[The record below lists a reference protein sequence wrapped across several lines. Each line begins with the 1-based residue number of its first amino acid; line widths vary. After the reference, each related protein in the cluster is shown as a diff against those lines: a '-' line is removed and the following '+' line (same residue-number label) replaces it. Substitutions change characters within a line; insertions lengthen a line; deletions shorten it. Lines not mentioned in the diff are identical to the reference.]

1 MLHLLLHLSDLLL
14 KVGVRVLK
22 GLVHRSDGGTA
33 MRRLSVPPGW
43 RRKWVI
49 RLTNVSLGRVEEV
62 PEYPTRWLN
71 GFRDC
76 IMDCHL
82 SKPQLVGSE
91 FTWERGRGADSFVME
106 RLDRAF
112 MNSNW
117 TQLFPLFWLFNL
129 TQLNSLL
136 AQQTVYWRQR
146 SKVLWL
152 SQGEANT
159 RCFHS
164 RASKC
169 RRVNQVTM
177 LLDESGSPYTND
189 ECMYDIVAR
198 YFQELFSAS
207 TSTDYLAF
215 NDFAPW
221 VGDAQYMALLAPF
234 EAWEFKEAIMSM
246 HPDKAAR
253 PDGLNPAFSSDV
265 GLLSGVMLRI
275 VLGWKGP
282 SVSHMPF
289 ANEVELKD
297 GYYVIDPVK
306 SKETVDESTI
316 CVAVF
321 QSVFYCLFLP
331 KSIWS
336 IEISINLLV
345 VISFSSHLASCPT
358 GMENELAVL
367 SLNDEE
373 NEILQIPRDPL
384 VARERELYLVG
395 CFLTTSLI
403 HFPVMKTV
411 QLGNFLREFLE
422 YDRSDIGKE
431 NRNYMRIRAQSRRAL
446 SMNSI
451 WLREEGER
459 NNGGQ
464 WNRSKIL
471 RDGSR
476 EEITIGKGGIN
487 IDPILGFNLEWKMS
501 SLDQSRRNVGMDQAQ
516 TAMEYDLEQC
526 YHRRRREEEK

>member
-1 MLHLLLHLSDLLL
+1 MGGVFTSGEIKNSCSGEINYCSDEI
-14 KVGVRVLK
+14 GYY
-22 GLVHRSDGGTA
+22 S
-33 MRRLSVPPGW
+33 
-43 RRKWVI
+43 
-49 RLTNVSLGRVEEV
+49 
-62 PEYPTRWLN
+62 EYPTRWLN

-129 TQLNSLL
+129 CLIKSASVGIVDHLRSCSEALQGWCRSVGSNFETQLNSLL

-152 SQGEANT
+152 SQGEAKT

-215 NDFAPW
+215 NDFAPS

-253 PDGLNPAFSSDV
+253 PDGLNPAFP
-265 GLLSGVMLRI
+265 VML
-275 VLGWKGP
+275 
-282 SVSHMPF
+282 
-289 ANEVELKD
+289 A
-297 GYYVIDPVK
+297 YY
-306 SKETVDESTI
+306 
-316 CVAVF
+316 
-321 QSVFYCLFLP
+321 
-331 KSIWS
+331 
-336 IEISINLLV
+336 
-345 VISFSSHLASCPT
+345 
-358 GMENELAVL
+358 
-367 SLNDEE
+367 
-373 NEILQIPRDPL
+373 
-384 VARERELYLVG
+384 RE
-395 CFLTTSLI
+395 
-403 HFPVMKTV
+403 
-411 QLGNFLREFLE
+411 
-422 YDRSDIGKE
+422 
-431 NRNYMRIRAQSRRAL
+431 
-446 SMNSI
+446 
-451 WLREEGER
+451 
-459 NNGGQ
+459 
-464 WNRSKIL
+464 
-471 RDGSR
+471 
-476 EEITIGKGGIN
+476 
-487 IDPILGFNLEWKMS
+487 
-501 SLDQSRRNVGMDQAQ
+501 
-516 TAMEYDLEQC
+516 
-526 YHRRRREEEK
+526 